1 MLTTVSVPAS
11 SQSSSGT
18 CKIRWSAVRMPFL
31 VLTVLNDLGDV
42 APLAGQ
48 AAQVPARHGD
58 TCCTIV

>member
-1 MLTTVSVPAS
+1 
-11 SQSSSGT
+11 
-18 CKIRWSAVRMPFL
+18 MPFF